1 MLFLYNLI
9 VQIAG
14 FLLKIVALF
23 SPKIKLFVDGRKPV
37 FKILQTKINPN
48 DKTIWFHAASL
59 GEYEQGL
66 PVIEKI
72 KIKYPNH
79 KIVITFFSP
88 SGYEV
93 RKNNLVADVTVYLP
107 LDTKKN
113 AKDFLK
119 LVHPEM
125 AFFIK
130 YEYWPNYLTELRKL
144 GTPTYLIS
152 GILRKNQLFFKW
164 YGGFYRKAL
173 DTFTYFFVQ
182 NESSKNLLQQLGK
195 ANVAVSGDTRFD
207 RVASILEKDNS
218 LDFIEAFK
226 NDILTIVVGSS
237 WPKDESLLVDYIN
250 QTNGKVKFIIA
261 PHNIKSEQIQELKN
275 AITKKSILFS
285 DVQTRFIASPH
296 PENIEFIA
304 SPRESEAR
312 LIASP
317 NPENKEFIASP
328 RESET
333 RLLASPNPE
342 NMEFIAS
349 PRESETRLI
358 ASLQQYDV
366 FIIDTIGILT
376 KIYNYADI
384 AFVGGGFGNPG
395 VHNIL
400 EPATFGIP
408 IVIGPN
414 FSHFA
419 EATALVNMEG
429 CVSISNKN
437 ELFDTFSN
445 LIANDDIRHEKGHIC
460 STFVQMNKGATAIIL
475 KYILND

>member
-37 FKILQTKINPN
+37 FEILKDKISPN

-72 KIKYPNH
+72 KIKFPNH
-79 KIVITFFSP
+79 KIVVTFFSP

-93 RKNNLVADVTVYLP
+93 RKNNAVADVTVYLP
-107 LDTKKN
+107 LDTKKH
-113 AKDFLK
+113 AKDFLS

-125 AFFIK
+125 VFFIK
-130 YEYWPNYLTELRKL
+130 YEYWPNYLTLLLKL
-144 GTPTYLIS
+144 ETPTYLIS
-152 GILRKNQLFFKW
+152 GIFRKNQLFFKW
-164 YGGFYRKAL
+164 YGGFYRNAL
-173 DTFTYFFVQ
+173 ETFTYFFVQ
-182 NESSKNLLQQLGK
+182 NESSKNLLQHLGK

-218 LDFIEAFK
+218 LDFISAFK
-226 NDILTIVVGSS
+226 NDTLTVVVGSS

-250 QTNGKVKFIIA
+250 QTSEKVKFIIA
-261 PHNIKSEQIQELKN
+261 PHNIKSEQILEVKN
-275 AITKKSILFS
+275 SIFKKVVLFS
-285 DVQTRFIASPH
+285 
-296 PENIEFIA
+296 EK
-304 SPRESEAR
+304 
-312 LIASP
+312 
-317 NPENKEFIASP
+317 ENKN
-328 RESET
+328 
-333 RLLASPNPE
+333 LAD
-342 NMEFIAS
+342 F
-349 PRESETRLI
+349 
-358 ASLQQYDV
+358 DV

-376 KIYNYADI
+376 KIYSYADI
-384 AFVGGGFGNPG
+384 AYVGGGFGNPG

-400 EPATFGIP
+400 EPATFGVP
-408 IVIGPN
+408 IIIGPN

-419 EATALVNMEG
+419 EASALVNMEG
-429 CVSISNKN
+429 CVSISNKK
-437 ELFDTFSN
+437 ELFDAFSN

-460 STFVQMNKGATAIIL
+460 NTFVQMNKGATNIIL
-475 KYILND
+475 KYILNNQN